1 MIIIISERFDFT
13 MKKTIATLIAVLT
26 FGSACMSAYAA
37 SPMTAA
43 GSDSADVKAT
53 YEAGG
58 TSTTVYSVDLEW
70 GAMTFTYT
78 DAFEG
83 TWNPATHSYD
93 GATAAS
99 WAATGNTVKV
109 TNHSNKAVDVTFAY
123 AKASGYESVTGTLD
137 VTNQVLATAVGTEVA
152 SAPNVTSTLTLSG
165 ALDSSA
171 TTATKV
177 GTVTVTIA

>member
-26 FGSACMSAYAA
+26 FGSACMSAYAE
-37 SPMTAA
+37 SSMTAA

-53 YEAGG
+53 YQVGG
-58 TSTTVYSVDLEW
+58 ESTTVYSVDLEW

-93 GATAAS
+93 DATTAS
-99 WAATGNTVKV
+99 WTPNGNTVKV

-123 AKASGYESVTGTLD
+123 AKASGYESVNGTLD
-137 VTNQVLATAVGTEVA
+137 VVTKNLATAVGTEVV

-165 ALDSSA
+165 TLDSSA

>member
-1 MIIIISERFDFT
+1 

-26 FGSACMSAYAA
+26 FGSVCMSAYAA
-37 SPMTAA
+37 SPLTAA

-58 TSTTVYSVDLEW
+58 TPTTVYSVDLEW

-93 GATAAS
+93 GATDAS
-99 WAATGNTVKV
+99 WAASGNTVKV
-109 TNHSNKAVDVTFAY
+109 TNHSNKAIDVSFAY
-123 AKASGYESVTGTLD
+123 AKTSGFDSVNGVLD
-137 VTNQVLATAVGTEVA
+137 VTNQTLATAVGTELA
-152 SAPNVTSTLTLSG
+152 SAPNVTSALTLSG
-165 ALDSSA
+165 TLDSSV